1 MFDAQCDIAALVY
14 QPHQDPDRIL
24 WEFASDLAAQGGRAV
39 GLVQLGHH
47 CVDGKLSAML
57 IHSGEELPL
66 LQDLGAC
73 ATGCRLDMGRLL
85 NAGAQVACAVDAGAD
100 VVIINRFG
108 RQERNG
114 KGLAYLI
121 DRAIDADIPVVIA
134 VAATHFADWIKFAGG
149 MSVKLNCERSALDAW
164 WAKASMRSPRPASR
178 EPHTVC
184 EFLK

>member
-1 MFDAQCDIAALVY
+1 MFDAQSDIAALVY

-24 WEFASDLAAQGGRAV
+24 WEFANDLAARGGRAV
-39 GLVQLGHH
+39 GLVQLGHR
-47 CVDGKLSAML
+47 CADGKLSAML

-73 ATGCRLDMGRLL
+73 ATGCRLDVGRLL

-100 VVIINRFG
+100 ILIINRFG
-108 RQERNG
+108 RQERDG

-121 DRAIDADIPVVIA
+121 ERAIDADIPVVIA
-134 VAATHFADWIKFAGG
+134 VASKHFADWIKFAGG
-149 MSVKLNCERSALDAW
+149 MSVKLSCERSVLDAW
-164 WAKASMRSPRPASR
+164 WAKASMRSPRLARQES
-178 EPHTVC
+178 HTVC